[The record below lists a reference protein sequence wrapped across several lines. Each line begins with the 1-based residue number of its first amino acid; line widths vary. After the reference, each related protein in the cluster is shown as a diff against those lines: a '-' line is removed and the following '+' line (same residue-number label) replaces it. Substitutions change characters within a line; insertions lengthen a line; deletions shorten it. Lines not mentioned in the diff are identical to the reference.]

1 MESFLAGATYK
12 ELVHELGRHTPHT
25 TKELLDIATN
35 FDSGDEAIG
44 AIFQGRGKQLEN
56 PNDGGARRWFDK
68 KKIGKKRPRDN
79 LVAMANWNQARAP
92 PPDGA
97 GLFDKML
104 DESCPYHKG
113 SVKHTLQE
121 CDMMKR
127 FFTSIPAK
135 GDAGK
140 KPKDDKGDGKGSRF
154 PIINNC
160 FMIFGRPA
168 AYDTKPTTPAYL
180 DWSDATITFD
190 HDDHPT

>member
-1 MESFLAGATYK
+1 
-12 ELVHELGRHTPHT
+12 
-25 TKELLDIATN
+25 
-35 FDSGDEAIG
+35 
-44 AIFQGRGKQLEN
+44 
-56 PNDGGARRWFDK
+56 
-68 KKIGKKRPRDN
+68 
-79 LVAMANWNQARAP
+79 
-92 PPDGA
+92 
-97 GLFDKML
+97 
-104 DESCPYHKG
+104 
-113 SVKHTLQE
+113 
-121 CDMMKR
+121 MMKR

-168 AYDTKPTTPAYL
+168 AYDTKQRRKLEHREVYATEPTTPAYL